1 MIPPNTTLHNRY
13 RIIQQLGAGGMG
25 AVYQAMDET
34 LSCVVAVKETFA
46 KTEDERRAFKRE
58 AELLANLTHP
68 ALPRVTDHFTHGSGQ
83 FLVMQ
88 FIPGND
94 LAELLTLRERPFA
107 TDKVLEWADTLLDAL
122 EELHSYRPP
131 IIHRDIKPSNLKLTP
146 KGKIILL
153 DFGLAKGTAGQMST
167 VDADSSLKSMYGYTR
182 NYAPL
187 EQITGAGTDPRSDL
201 YSLAATAW
209 SLLTGEL
216 PPDVLT
222 RVAEREEG
230 NPDPLRP
237 AHEKNAD
244 VPQAI
249 ADVLH
254 QAMSLNRNQRPASAV
269 EMRKLLREA
278 SRTQAEAE
286 EDRRRRALE
295 EAARRLAEE
304 ETLRKREDEETARR
318 NAEMR
323 QRREA
328 LERQR
333 AEEEEERQQ
342 AEAAQRAAEEQRRKE
357 EAQAQAEAEARKRAE
372 EAARELAAEQEAK
385 RRAEEERARAAE
397 EARQEAEERRLAAE
411 EAERRQAEEERRRA
425 EHQRLM
431 REAEEAERKRAAE
444 REEKERAA
452 AAQKTAAAPTQRAQ
466 ESTPSG
472 SVAVKTIKAP
482 PPERVVM
489 SDNEATPLVAAPAGR
504 NKRAML
510 IGVIALVAVAVVVA
524 VILMRRG
531 ESNRNQSSN
540 DNPTQ
545 TGQGAVVPLSNSNGI
560 AAPSPAPSV
569 TPPTG
574 MAYVPGGEFNMG
586 RDEKDGGDE
595 YERPAHKV
603 TVNPFYIDLY
613 EVTREDYQKCVDEKK
628 CQPPSVWGSNKFPD
642 GTAKLPVTGVT
653 WDEANAYA
661 SWAGKRLPTEEEWEF
676 AARGG
681 NKEFRY
687 PWGNE
692 WKDGLANANSASNG
706 LAEVGS
712 YKGVSPFG
720 IFDMVGNAW
729 EWTGSKLTAYKK
741 GQLLP
746 NKPPGDL
753 RVIRGGSYIEDK
765 DEATTTYRR
774 GYPVSGA
781 KYDKTGFRCAKD
793 VTISSGQK

>member
-94 LAELLTLRERPFA
+94 LAELLTLRERQFA

-254 QAMSLNRNQRPASAV
+254 QAMALNRNQRPASAV

-318 NAEMR
+318 SAEMR

-333 AEEEEERQQ
+333 AKEEEERRQ

-357 EAQAQAEAEARKRAE
+357 EAQAQAEAEARRRAE

-397 EARQEAEERRLAAE
+397 EARQEAEARRLAAA
-411 EAERRQAEEERRRA
+411 EAERRQAEEERRHA
-425 EHQRLM
+425 EQERLR

-444 REEKERAA
+444 LGEERTVE
-452 AAQKTAAAPTQRAQ
+452 AQRTVAPPTQRAQ
-466 ESTPSG
+466 ASTPPDSL
-472 SVAVKTIKAP
+472 AVKTIKSP

-489 SDNEATPLVAAPAGR
+489 SDDEATSLVAAPANR
-504 NKRAML
+504 NRRAML
-510 IGVIALVAVAVVVA
+510 IGVIALIAVAVVVA
-524 VILMRRG
+524 VMLMRRG
-531 ESNRNQSSN
+531 ASNSNQSSG

-545 TGQGAVVPLSNSNGI
+545 TGQEAGVPLSNSNSS
-560 AAPSPAPSV
+560 AAPSPVESV
-569 TPPTG
+569 TPQANEPERNTQSQTPVEADNVNRASAPNNTARKPAPTP
-574 MAYVPGGEFNMG
+574 APPTSVK
-586 RDEKDGGDE
+586 RTQDRSAA
-595 YERPAHKV
+595 ERRKRALGV
-603 TVNPFYIDLY
+603 LD
-613 EVTREDYQKCVDEKK
+613 
-628 CQPPSVWGSNKFPD
+628 QP
-642 GTAKLPVTGVT
+642 
-653 WDEANAYA
+653 
-661 SWAGKRLPTEEEWEF
+661 
-676 AARGG
+676 
-681 NKEFRY
+681 
-687 PWGNE
+687 
-692 WKDGLANANSASNG
+692 
-706 LAEVGS
+706 
-712 YKGVSPFG
+712 
-720 IFDMVGNAW
+720 
-729 EWTGSKLTAYKK
+729 
-741 GQLLP
+741 
-746 NKPPGDL
+746 
-753 RVIRGGSYIEDK
+753 
-765 DEATTTYRR
+765 
-774 GYPVSGA
+774 
-781 KYDKTGFRCAKD
+781 
-793 VTISSGQK
+793 